1 MRPRWWP
8 RRVFAQVLT
17 AQLLIVSG
25 VTLLTAGLV
34 LAPLGSRLDDQAMRR
49 ALAIAQTTAAQPGIV
64 RDLLAARP
72 VPDGPVQA
80 DAERIRRATGAR
92 YVVVVD
98 VRGIRYSH
106 TDPARIGRHVS
117 TDPGP
122 ALAGHE
128 WTGIERG
135 TLGRSARGKV
145 PLRDARGRVVGAVSV
160 GLSYAG
166 VRALLLHSVPG
177 VLLYAGAALAVG
189 AVAAVG
195 VSWRLRIRTRGIEL
209 AEIPSLLEER
219 EAVLHGIGE
228 GVIAL
233 DRRGRVRLVND
244 AAQRLLGL
252 GPDAAGHP
260 LDSVLPPGR
269 TADVLAGRV
278 TGTDLLTVRDDRV
291 LVANRR
297 GTADGGAVTTLRDRT
312 EVERLGRELDGT
324 RGLTEALRAQG
335 HEHAN
340 RMHTL
345 AGLLELGRYEEA
357 AAFLTEVNGL
367 AEVNGPTEQAVAPP
381 ATAGEVAERVHDP
394 LVGALLVGKGTV
406 AAERGVALRLSRTSR
421 LPDRVADPR
430 DLVTVLGNL
439 VDNALDAASSGG
451 RLAGKP
457 GAGRPPV
464 EPWVEVDLRVAGST
478 VALRVSDNGPGV
490 PVEARELVFTDGW
503 TTKEAVSHRRR
514 GLGLSLVHRLA
525 ERYGGSARVG
535 ERSGGGAVFTVELP
549 EALRL
554 PEGANR

>member
-8 RRVFAQVLT
+8 RRIFAQVLS
-17 AQLLIVSG
+17 AQLLTVTG
-25 VTLLTAGLV
+25 VTLLTAGSV
-34 LAPLGSRLDDQAMRR
+34 LAPLGSRLDEQATRR

-64 RDLLAARP
+64 HDLLAARP

-80 DAERIRRATGAR
+80 DAERIRRATGVR
-92 YVVVVD
+92 YIVVTD
-98 VRGIRYSH
+98 ARGIRYSH
-106 TDPARIGRHVS
+106 TDPARIGRRVS

-122 ALAGHE
+122 ALAGRE

-160 GLSYAG
+160 GISYAG
-166 VRALLLHSVPG
+166 VHALLLRSVPG

-189 AVAAVG
+189 AVAAAA
-195 VSWRLRIRTRGIEL
+195 VSWRLRTRTRGIEL

-228 GVIAL
+228 GVVAL
-233 DRRGRVRLVND
+233 DRNDRVRLVND

-252 GPDAAGHP
+252 GPDAAGQP

-269 TADVLAGRV
+269 TADVLAGRI
-278 TGTDLLTVRDDRV
+278 TGTDLLTVRDGRV
-291 LVANRR
+291 LVVNRR
-297 GTADGGAVTTLRDRT
+297 DTADGGAVATLRDRT
-312 EVERLGRELDGT
+312 EVEHLGRELDGT
-324 RGLTEALRAQG
+324 RGLTEALRVQG

-357 AAFLTEVNGL
+357 AAFLTEATGL
-367 AEVNGPTEQAVAPP
+367 TETPEARTAAAVA
-381 ATAGEVAERVHDP
+381 EQVHDP

-406 AAERGVALRLSRTSR
+406 AAERGVALRLSPASR
-421 LPDRVADPR
+421 LPDEVADPR

-439 VDNALDAASSGG
+439 VDNALEAASGGG
-451 RLAGKP
+451 RLAGMR
-457 GAGRPPV
+457 GAERPSV

-478 VALRVSDNGPGV
+478 VVLRVSDNGPGV
-490 PVEARELVFTDGW
+490 PAEARELVFTDGW
-503 TTKEAVSHRRR
+503 TTKEPVPHRRR

>member
-8 RRVFAQVLT
+8 RRVFAQVLS
-17 AQLLIVSG
+17 AQLLIVTG

-34 LAPLGSRLDDQAMRR
+34 LTPFGSRLDDQAMRR
-49 ALAIAQTTAAQPGIV
+49 ALAIAQTTAARPGLV

-98 VRGIRYSH
+98 TRGIRYSH
-106 TDPARIGRHVS
+106 TDPTRIGRRVS

-122 ALAGHE
+122 VLTGHE
-128 WTGIERG
+128 WTGIEEG

-145 PLRDARGRVVGAVSV
+145 PLRDAGGTVVGAVSV
-160 GLSYAG
+160 GISYAS
-166 VRALLLHSVPG
+166 VRALLLRSVPG

-189 AVAAVG
+189 ATAAFV
-195 VSWRLRIRTRGIEL
+195 VSWRLRTRTRGIEL

-233 DRRGRVRLVND
+233 DRSGRVRLVND
-244 AAQRLLGL
+244 AARRLLGL
-252 GPDAAGHP
+252 GPDTAGQP
-260 LDSVLPPGR
+260 LDALLPPGR
-269 TADVLAGRV
+269 TADVLTGRV
-278 TGTDLLTVRDDRV
+278 TGTDLLTVRGDRV

-297 GTADGGAVTTLRDRT
+297 DTADGGAVATLRDRT

-324 RGLTEALRAQG
+324 HGLTEALRAQG

-340 RMHTL
+340 RIHTL
-345 AGLLELGRYEEA
+345 AGLLELGRYAEA
-357 AAFLTEVNGL
+357 ADYLTEAIG
-367 AEVNGPTEQAVAPP
+367 APP
-381 ATAGEVAERVHDP
+381 AVAGRIAERVHDP
-394 LVGALLVGKGTV
+394 LVGALLVGKGAV
-406 AAERGVALRLSRTSR
+406 AAERGVALELSPASR
-421 LPDRVADPR
+421 LPDLLADPR

-439 VDNALDAASSGG
+439 VDNALDAAAGG
-451 RLAGKP
+451 GLTGKR
-457 GAGRPPV
+457 GAERPPV

-478 VALRVSDNGPGV
+478 VVLRVSDNGPGV
-490 PVEARELVFTDGW
+490 PLEARELVFTDGW
-503 TTKEAVSHRRR
+503 TTKEPVSHRRR

-525 ERYGGSARVG
+525 ERYGGSARAG

-554 PEGANR
+554 PEGVNR